1 MPINYKSMIL
11 EKIAYPNDT
20 EITMISTDKYDKM
33 PFSKKWTDNAYAQL
47 MKEGDIGVYRLLTW
61 SDVVNYQKHNYD
73 QVVVLGTSNK
83 EIVIY
88 GNKIGE
94 QNIDKPFF
102 VKYDI
107 HRGDELLIKYESDPK
122 QKIMLIHNITV
133 EKMKYD
139 QSLRYKQR

>member
-1 MPINYKSMIL
+1 MIL
-11 EKIAYPNDT
+11 EKIAYPNGN
-20 EITMISTDKYDKM
+20 EITVISTDEYDKM
-33 PFSKKWTDNAYAQL
+33 PFSKKWTDNACAQL

-133 EKMKYD
+133 EQMKYN

>member
-1 MPINYKSMIL
+1 MIL

-20 EITMISTDKYDKM
+20 EITMISTDKYDNM

-47 MKEGDIGVYRLLTW
+47 IKEGDIGVFSQNANGWLTW

-94 QNIDKPFF
+94 QNINKPFF
-102 VKYDI
+102 VKYNI

-133 EKMKYD
+133 EQMKYN
-139 QSLRYKQR
+139 QSLLYKQK

>member
-1 MPINYKSMIL
+1 MIL

>member
-1 MPINYKSMIL
+1 MIL

-47 MKEGDIGVYRLLTW
+47 MKEGDIGVYRLLKW